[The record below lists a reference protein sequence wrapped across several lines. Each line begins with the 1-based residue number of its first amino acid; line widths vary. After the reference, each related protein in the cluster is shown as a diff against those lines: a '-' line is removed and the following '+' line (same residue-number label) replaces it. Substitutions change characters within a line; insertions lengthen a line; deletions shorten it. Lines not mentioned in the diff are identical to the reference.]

1 MLACPIDCCLE
12 HACPFLADLVC
23 NDTSCYPF
31 MNVTHCEYGEGLETE
46 RGSTVQGREVK
57 WIFGFSEVV
66 ALQDQDTGIIS
77 RHYLNKTAKPGTPQA
92 VCQCLQ
98 DFATVVLRK
107 DFGGSCLN
115 FRDERMLRPR
125 KMWPLRS

>member
-1 MLACPIDCCLE
+1 
-12 HACPFLADLVC
+12 
-23 NDTSCYPF
+23 
-31 MNVTHCEYGEGLETE
+31 MNVTQCEYGDEKQWL
-46 RGSTVQGREVK
+46 GSTVQGREVK

-77 RHYLNKTAKPGTPQA
+77 RNYLNKTAKPGTPQA

-98 DFATVVLRK
+98 DFATFVLRK
-107 DFGGSCLN
+107 DFRGSCLN

-125 KMWPLRS
+125 KMWPLTSQDALIFV